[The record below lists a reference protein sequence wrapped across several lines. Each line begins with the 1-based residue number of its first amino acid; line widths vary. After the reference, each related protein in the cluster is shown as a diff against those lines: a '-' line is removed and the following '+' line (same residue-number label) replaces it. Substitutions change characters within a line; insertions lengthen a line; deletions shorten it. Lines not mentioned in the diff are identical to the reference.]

1 MKVQQLP
8 DAQELVRFADQDAP
22 TLITLL
28 GLPIAEV
35 ADKFLV
41 HHSQGTLPRDVVENY
56 ITAHCGL
63 G

>member
-22 TLITLL
+22 TLMKLL

-35 ADKFLV
+35 ADKFLA
-41 HHSQGTLPRDVVENY
+41 HSQGTLPRDVVENY